1 MQDENEKG
9 LSDYLDILRRRK
21 YYFILTVP
29 VLAVI
34 AFAIAMS
41 LPPIYRSQGVILI
54 ETQEIPAD
62 LVRSTV
68 TSFAEQ
74 QIQVIRQ
81 RVLTT
86 ALIQEAIQKHDL
98 YPELRLRAS
107 PSQLAQEFRSNVSVD
122 MVSARVLDPRSG
134 RATSANIA
142 FTVAF
147 YDPNPVKAQ
156 AVAND
161 LVTTFLSE
169 NVRVRTDR
177 AAETTSF
184 LREEANRMRMR
195 VQVLE
200 DRIAQFRTEFSD
212 SLPEMLNFNLSMI
225 ERGEER
231 LLSIQN
237 QQAQISDQL
246 QVLRIELSGTPA
258 FLAAPVQGNQP
269 ITPAQRLSLLQE
281 ELSQASNRYSDSHP
295 DVVRLRREIQ
305 QLESTVRS
313 GGGGGSAAAG
323 MQNPQ
328 YRQINLQI
336 ETLQRDLTRLET
348 QRERVEEEIVMYR
361 ERVSQT
367 PQVQRG
373 FDDLTRDYES
383 ELRKYNE
390 LRANELQAEIAQ
402 NLESENKAESFTLL
416 EPPQTPSEPVKPNR
430 KKIMAM
436 GLILSFGAGVGLMI
450 LAEMLDGGVRG
461 RKKFAD
467 IMGVDPLISV
477 PVIMNPT
484 DYKLQKARIIGT
496 IGVVILI
503 ILAGVA
509 AVHFLFMS
517 LDILWFKVMG
527 RINLM

>member
-21 YYFILTVP
+21 YYFILTFP
-29 VLAVI
+29 VLAIV

-86 ALIQEAIQKHDL
+86 AFIQEAIQKHDL
-98 YPELRLRAS
+98 YPELRQRAS

-122 MVSARVLDPRSG
+122 MVNARVLDPRSG
-134 RATSANIA
+134 RATTANIA
-142 FTVAF
+142 FTVSF

-161 LVTTFLSE
+161 LVTIFLSE

-177 AAETTSF
+177 AAETTGF
-184 LREEANRMRMR
+184 LREEANRMRTR

-231 LLSIQN
+231 LLNIQN
-237 QQAQISDQL
+237 QQAQINDQL
-246 QVLRIELSGTPA
+246 QILRLELSGTPA
-258 FLAAPVQGNQP
+258 QLAAPLQGNQP
-269 ITPAQRLSLLQE
+269 LTPEQRLAALEE
-281 ELSQASNRYSDSHP
+281 ELSQATSRYSDSHP
-295 DVVRLRREIQ
+295 DVIRLRRDI
-305 QLESTVRS
+305 ESLRNTVGSASS
-313 GGGGGSAAAG
+313 GGSGGVA
-323 MQNPQ
+323 NPQ
-328 YRQINLQI
+328 HRQLTLQI
-336 ETLQRDLTRLET
+336 ETLQRDLARLES
-348 QRERVEEEIVMYR
+348 QAERVEEEVERYR
-361 ERVSQT
+361 ERVAQT

-373 FDDLTRDYES
+373 YDDLTRDYES

-416 EPPQTPSEPVKPNR
+416 EPPSTPTEPVKPNR
-430 KKIMAM
+430 KKVMAL
-436 GLILSFGAGVGLMI
+436 GFVFAFGAGVGLMI
-450 LAEMLDGGVRG
+450 LAEMLDSGVRG
-461 RKKFAD
+461 ARRITD
-467 IMGVDPLISV
+467 IMGAQPLVNV
-477 PVIMNPT
+477 PVIKNPM
-484 DYKLQKARIIGT
+484 DYKLQRMRIYGSVAVT
-496 IGVVILI
+496 LLI
-503 ILAGVA
+503 ALAGVA
-509 AVHFLFMS
+509 AVHFFFMS
-517 LDILWFKVMG
+517 LDILWFRVMG

>member
-9 LSDYLDILRRRK
+9 LSDYLDIIRRRK
-21 YYFILTVP
+21 YYFILTFP
-29 VLAVI
+29 VLALI

-54 ETQEIPAD
+54 ETQEIPPD

-134 RATSANIA
+134 RATTANIA

-147 YDPNPVKAQ
+147 YDPDPVKAQ

-212 SLPEMLNFNLSMI
+212 SLPEMRNFNLSMI

-237 QQAQISDQL
+237 QQAQINDQL
-246 QVLRIELSGTPA
+246 QVLRLELSGTPA
-258 FLAAPVQGNQP
+258 FLPAPVQGNQP
-269 ITPAQRLSLLQE
+269 LTPAQRLALLQD
-281 ELSQASNRYSDSHP
+281 ELALATNRYSDSHP

-305 QLESTVRS
+305 QLESTVGS
-313 GGGGGSAAAG
+313 GSRNTGVAG
-323 MQNPQ
+323 LENPQ

-336 ETLQRDLTRLET
+336 ETLQRDLARLET
-348 QRERVEEEIVMYR
+348 QRQRVEEEIEVYR
-361 ERVSQT
+361 ERIALT

-402 NLESENKAESFTLL
+402 NLEAENRGESFTLI

-430 KKIMAM
+430 KKIIAM
-436 GLILSFGAGVGLMI
+436 GLILAFGAGVGLMI

-461 RKKFAD
+461 TRRITE
-467 IMGVDPLISV
+467 IMGAEPLINV

-484 DYKLQKARIIGT
+484 DYKLQKARIVGS
-496 IGVVILI
+496 VAVILLI

>member
-9 LSDYLDILRRRK
+9 LSDYLDIIRRRK

-29 VLAVI
+29 VLAFI
-34 AFAIAMS
+34 AIAIAMS

-98 YPELRLRAS
+98 YPELRQRAS

-122 MVSARVLDPRSG
+122 MVNARVLDPRSG
-134 RATSANIA
+134 RATTANIA

-147 YDPNPVKAQ
+147 FDPDPVKAQ

-177 AAETTSF
+177 AAETTNF

-269 ITPAQRLSLLQE
+269 LTPAQRLSLLQE
-281 ELSQASNRYSDSHP
+281 ELSQAANRYSDSHP

-305 QLESTVRS
+305 QLESTVGTS
-313 GGGGGSAAAG
+313 GGGSAAAG

-336 ETLQRDLTRLET
+336 ETLQRDLARLET
-348 QRERVEEEIVMYR
+348 QRERVEEEIAIYR

-373 FDDLTRDYES
+373 YDDLTRDYES

-390 LRANELQAEIAQ
+390 LRGNELQAEIAQ

-461 RKKFAD
+461 RKTIAE
-467 IMGVDPLISV
+467 IMGADPLISV

-484 DYKLQKARIIGT
+484 DYKLQKARIIGA
-496 IGVVILI
+496 IGVGILVV
-503 ILAGVA
+503 LAGVA